1 MHCVCG
7 LCCGLWAVGCALCVT
22 VCGAC
27 GNCTVRRGHMQG
39 RANSE
44 IMGELR
50 DRVSNGEFERVCES
64 PNLGSGQ
71 PARQPADPDR
81 PTELRNCPRGGGGGR
96 PSVGALPPL
105 LLALYVSS
113 PSSRLRRPPSRG
125 HTSQHPVETQESRQ
139 CCLSCCR
146 LPRASP

>member
-1 MHCVCG
+1 
-7 LCCGLWAVGCALCVT
+7 
-22 VCGAC
+22 
-27 GNCTVRRGHMQG
+27 MQG

-71 PARQPADPDR
+71 PARQPADPDPTDR
-81 PTELRNCPRGGGGGR
+81 PAELPQGGGVR
-96 PSVGALPPL
+96 PSVGAPPL